1 MSLLWDLG
9 DTDTPPIDL
18 QPEKAL
24 PRAVCLCISQGCQQ
38 HWDSPA
44 SSCTSL
50 SPRSSGPRVSSPA
63 WRAQRGWSGEDSV
76 VLSVP
81 HHPCLPGR
89 AQQVPPPLGSAGM
102 SWRSLETAEG
112 VIRPHPAPKPWGC
125 TRLVW
130 DTLWVQCPSVLFG
143 CSSHSPPCSR
153 EQSPELMPDI
163 RKGILSFNRDRKV
176 SAWRT
181 DMRQLLPLSVWK
193 AGWESGLKTQPGGK
207 WDCSKTHSASTPAL
221 LGQEKAPESCVG
233 PKGFP
238 KAAGS

>member
-1 MSLLWDLG
+1 MAGIRWTQPGARAVISVLQAQPPCSHRITVLTQPVHILLRSRAVSLLWDLG
-9 DTDTPPIDL
+9 DTDTPPIDP

-76 VLSVP
+76 VLSAL

-125 TRLVW
+125 TRLVVGPMP
-130 DTLWVQCPSVLFG
+130 LCPF
-143 CSSHSPPCSR
+143 
-153 EQSPELMPDI
+153 
-163 RKGILSFNRDRKV
+163 
-176 SAWRT
+176 W
-181 DMRQLLPLSVWK
+181 LLKPL
-193 AGWESGLKTQPGGK
+193 
-207 WDCSKTHSASTPAL
+207 PAL
-221 LGQEKAPESCVG
+221 QQGAEPRADARHQERD
-233 PKGFP
+233 FIL
-238 KAAGS
+238 